1 MHKRNLTIAALFW
14 AGVVTVAFLI
24 FPRIYHGTFGW
35 SYAPAIALSVVLSH
49 FFGGNPHSPSASV
62 GWSSFAVY
70 TIFYWVVF
78 LIIYVLLLEFY
89 LLRKVL
95 RHLDDVKQNLA
106 SDKPD
111 SRQALEKI
119 GRAIAEVEARRRRHF
134 LLQKLD
140 LPDLNEAPHLLA
152 ARAIAGAGKTQP
164 VKRLL
169 KKLNARLKTEMGST
183 KAALLMTKLQE
194 DARTIAPQNAAAKN
208 RVKSDGSSPPQPG
221 SGSA

>member
-1 MHKRNLTIAALFW
+1 LGWTYFPAL
-14 AGVVTVAFLI
+14 
-24 FPRIYHGTFGW
+24 
-35 SYAPAIALSVVLSH
+35 ALSVVLSH
-49 FFGGNPHSPSASV
+49 FFGGNPHSPSAV
-62 GWSSFAVY
+62 TGWSSFAVY

-95 RHLDDVKQNLA
+95 HHLDDAKQHLM

-134 LLQKLD
+134 LLQPLD

-152 ARAIAGAGKTQP
+152 ARAITGAGKTRP
-164 VKRLL
+164 VKGLL
-169 KKLNARLKTEMGST
+169 KKLNSRLKTEMGST
-183 KAALLMTKLQE
+183 KAALVMAKLRE
-194 DARTIAPQNAAAKN
+194 DARTLAPQNAAAKN
-208 RVKSDGSSPPQPG
+208 RGTAGGSSPPQPG
-221 SGSA
+221 PDLA